1 MPIILN
7 KQRLRNGLYGR
18 YFNNYFSDNMS
29 NLANSTNSDVR
40 TQLNSY
46 SVGTTDTWLF
56 RGYFLADT
64 TSTTWRFRT
73 TSDDASYVWIGS
85 NARASDTS
93 LNTEDAVVDNGG
105 IHSSRTRSS
114 GAISLTGGVF
124 YPIAIVVGNNTG
136 PGSLTLSWSAG
147 SIYSSDGDG
156 YFFRN
161 PKALN
166 GYNL

>member
-1 MPIILN
+1 MIIVQR
-7 KQRLRNGLYGR
+7 QRLLTGLHGR
-18 YFNNYFSDNMS
+18 RFNTYFSDNMA
-29 NLANSTNSDVR
+29 NLTTPDGTTENRSSWS
-40 TQLNSY
+40 SY
-46 SVGTTDTWLF
+46 PIGTTDTWIF